1 MRHKKVQRPITI
13 GDDMSYAMR
22 EAYNLLRANLDFSL
36 TKREDG
42 GGHVIAVTS
51 ACPQEGKSCTS
62 VNLAYTLACAGHKVL
77 LLDGDMRMPSL
88 QGVLG
93 VPSRMGLSNI
103 LAGQA
108 DADVKMPVLHTGM
121 DFILAGDCPPNPSEL
136 IGSASMEALL
146 AGQRASYDYIIV
158 DTPPV
163 LPVSDALAL
172 SKYIDGFIVVVRHG
186 VARRRDVR
194 DAVKA
199 LGFSDTK
206 VLGFVYNDCP
216 TKRRGPYHSGYR
228 YEDAAE

>member
-1 MRHKKVQRPITI
+1 MRHTEVKRSIAI

-22 EAYNLLRANLDFSL
+22 EAYNLLRANLSFSL
-36 TKREDG
+36 TKREEG

-77 LLDGDMRMPSL
+77 LIDGDMRMPSL
-88 QGVLG
+88 QGTLG
-93 VPSRMGLSNI
+93 VFSPMGLSNI

-108 DADVKMPVLHTGM
+108 DIDVKQSVLHEGM
-121 DFILAGDCPPNPSEL
+121 EVILAGDCPPNPSEL
-136 IGSASMEALL
+136 IGSASMGAFLEK
-146 AGQRASYDYIIV
+146 QRASYDYIIV

-172 SKYIDGFIVVVRHG
+172 SKYIDGFMVVVRHG
-186 VARRRDVR
+186 IARRRDVKE
-194 DAVKA
+194 AVKA
-199 LGFSDTK
+199 LGFSGTK

-216 TKRRGPYHSGYR
+216 TKRRGAYRSGYR
-228 YEDAAE
+228 HEDAAL